1 MFTDPIFSEGFEFT
15 VLKYTVPTL
24 QCCRSNNRIELD
36 PKNAAAEQAAY
47 ARGFFA
53 HELTRG
59 LPRQKFAGIGIHQR
73 LLDCL
78 LFSSNYFSETQLGEK
93 NSYFHAPAFSRNIYL

>member
-1 MFTDPIFSEGFEFT
+1 M
-15 VLKYTVPTL
+15 YTVPTL

-93 NSYFHAPAFSRNIYL
+93 NSYFHALAFSQNIC

>member
-1 MFTDPIFSEGFEFT
+1 M
-15 VLKYTVPTL
+15 YTVPTL

-78 LFSSNYFSETQLGEK
+78 LFSSNYFSEAQLGEIF
-93 NSYFHAPAFSRNIYL
+93 SFFHIPAFSRNIYEADQECRNGILFPKLF

>member
-1 MFTDPIFSEGFEFT
+1 M
-15 VLKYTVPTL
+15 YTVPTL

>member
-1 MFTDPIFSEGFEFT
+1 MCTKAKEFA
-15 VLKYTVPTL
+15 VLNYTVPTL

-93 NSYFHAPAFSRNIYL
+93 ISYIVSCTCVFTKYL

>member
-1 MFTDPIFSEGFEFT
+1 M
-15 VLKYTVPTL
+15 PTL

-36 PKNAAAEQAAY
+36 PKNAAATEQAAY

-78 LFSSNYFSETQLGEK
+78 LFSSNYFSETKWGEIF
-93 NSYFHAPAFSRNIYL
+93 SYFHALAFSRNIYEDD